1 MGALLLNIICLNLR
15 VRLPGRCPLV
25 KGKVPPDASIA
36 IGPARKVEQWMGGIR
51 AGRENL
57 IKKVDVKAGLPSLM
71 APSLNKKLLWP
82 KLWRF
87 HQPVRHFQRQDRMVL
102 EILRILVVLV
112 L

>member
-1 MGALLLNIICLNLR
+1 MHDCTGCSILHGA
-15 VRLPGRCPLV
+15 
-25 KGKVPPDASIA
+25 
-36 IGPARKVEQWMGGIR
+36 GPET
-51 AGRENL
+51 
-57 IKKVDVKAGLPSLM
+57 VKAGLPSLM